1 MSMARKGPEATVH
14 FEIAQKAMLVFCRN
28 CIMELSKDAIFSFI
42 GYFKVWREPWSKF
55 SPETVPKCN
64 STQHWPSL
72 KSNREWWPM

>member
-42 GYFKVWREPWSKF
+42 GYFKVWREPLSKF
-55 SPETVPKCN
+55 FPETVPKCN

-72 KSNREWWPM
+72 NGNLQWCPI